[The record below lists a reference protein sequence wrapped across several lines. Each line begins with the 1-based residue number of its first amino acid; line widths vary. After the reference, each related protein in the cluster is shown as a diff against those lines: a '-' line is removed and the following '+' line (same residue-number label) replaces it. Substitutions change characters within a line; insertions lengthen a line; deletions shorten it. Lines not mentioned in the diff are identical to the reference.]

1 MKWDDW
7 KPYYLDIISQLNI
20 DMEKDVAS
28 TEILDALLKS
38 TDSAPLIT
46 TLRKLIHDRTVIV
59 CGAGPSLLEH
69 LQIIK
74 SSDDYKDVTF
84 IAVDGATSAFVE
96 LDMTCDII
104 VTDLDGDHND
114 IISMV
119 EQGALSV
126 VHAHGDNI
134 KAVKEVVPKLKH
146 VLGSTQV
153 EPRAKVF
160 LWGGFTDGDRACYLV
175 AHYGPKRIVLAGM
188 DFGENIGRWSKPG
201 HSATFPA
208 DERKLLK
215 MKIAEYLLSI
225 LWMQTGIDYEY
236 LLIIE

>member
-1 MKWDDW
+1 MKWEDW
-7 KPYYLDIISQLNI
+7 KPYYYDIVSQLKI
-20 DMEKDVAS
+20 DMEKDIAS
-28 TEILDALLKS
+28 TEILDALLES
-38 TDSAPLIT
+38 TNPVPLVT
-46 TLRKLIHDRTVIV
+46 TLRKLIHEKTVIV
-59 CGAGPSLLEH
+59 CGAGPSLSDH

-74 SSDDYKDVTF
+74 SSDDYKDATLV
-84 IAVDGATSAFVE
+84 AVDGATSAFIE
-96 LDMTCDII
+96 LGMTCDII

-126 VHAHGDNI
+126 VHAHGDNM
-134 KAVKEVVPKLKH
+134 KAVKEVVPRLKH

-153 EPRAKVF
+153 EPRSNVF

-175 AHYGPKRIVLAGM
+175 AHYEPEQIVLAGM
-188 DFGENIGRWSKPG
+188 DFGENIGRWSKPS

-215 MKIAEYLLSI
+215 LKIAEYLLSI
-225 LWMQTGIDYEY
+225 LWMQTGINYIS
-236 LLIIE
+236 LSKIE

>member
-7 KPYYLDIISQLNI
+7 KPYYLDIVSQLKI
-20 DMEKDVAS
+20 DMEKDIAS
-28 TEILDALLKS
+28 TEVLDALLES
-38 TDSAPLIT
+38 TDPASLVT

-59 CGAGPSLLEH
+59 CGAGPSLSNH

-74 SSDDYKDVTF
+74 SSDDYKDATVV
-84 IAVDGATSAFVE
+84 AVDGATSAFIE
-96 LDMTCDII
+96 LGMTCDII

-126 VHAHGDNI
+126 VHAHGDNM
-134 KAVKEVVPKLKH
+134 KAVKEVVPRLKH

-153 EPRAKVF
+153 EPRSNVF

-175 AHYGPKRIVLAGM
+175 AHYEPKRIVLAGM
-188 DFGENIGRWSKPG
+188 DFGENIGRWSKPS
-201 HSATFPA
+201 HSTTFPA

-215 MKIAEYLLSI
+215 LKIAEYLLSI
-225 LWMQTGIDYEY
+225 LWMQTGINYTS
-236 LLIIE
+236 LSKIE

>member
-7 KPYYLDIISQLNI
+7 KHYYFDIINQLKI
-20 DMEKDVAS
+20 DMEKDVTS
-28 TEILDALLKS
+28 TEILVSLLES
-38 TDSAPLIT
+38 TDPAPLIT
-46 TLRKLIHDRTVIV
+46 TLEQKIRARNVIV

-74 SSDDYKDVTF
+74 SSNDYKDAILV
-84 IAVDGATSAFVE
+84 AVDGATSAFLE
-96 LDMTCDII
+96 LGMTCDII
-104 VTDLDGDHND
+104 VTDLDGNHDD

-126 VHAHGDNI
+126 VHAHGDNMD
-134 KAVKEVVPKLKH
+134 AVKEVVPKLKQ

-153 EPRAKVF
+153 KPRSNVF

-175 AHYGPKRIVLAGM
+175 AHYGPKRIILAGM

-201 HSATFPA
+201 HSTTFPA

-215 MKIAEYLLSI
+215 LKIAEYLLSV
-225 LWMQTGIDYEY
+225 LWMQTGIDYTY
-236 LLIIE
+236 LEK